1 MYYAIVLWIH
11 IVCATLFV
19 GPQVFL
25 VAAAVP
31 ALRTVEDVRLRQE
44 VSRTLTRRFGWLGG
58 GALLVLVITG
68 LINYYHAN
76 DLGYV
81 NRDAFPRYFFAL
93 QVKLG
98 LVALVVVLT
107 LLHGAVFGRRLQ
119 ALQEHGAAPEELAK
133 TRRWSMLLSVST
145 LAASIAILLCAALLG
160 SSWSRNF

>member
-11 IVCATLFV
+11 IVCAALFV
-19 GPQVFL
+19 GPQVF
-25 VAAAVP
+25 VVVAAVP
-31 ALRTVEDVRLRQE
+31 ALRSVEDVRQRQE
-44 VSRTLTRRFGWLGG
+44 ASRAMTRRFGWLGG

-76 DLGYV
+76 DLGFI

-93 QVKLG
+93 QVKL
-98 LVALVVVLT
+98 ALVTLVVLMT

-119 ALQEHGAAPEELAK
+119 QLQESGASEDELAK
-133 TRRWSMLLSVST
+133 TRWWSMLLSIST
-145 LAASIAILLCAALLG
+145 LGASLAILFCAALLG